1 MGCIGPGATSAG
13 CLLPSA
19 NPRIAGQ
26 QQHTAYDQ
34 ADDRCSSQGVCDR
47 AQITEAGQVDD
58 HHLARVARAVV
69 GRHGVADLRRL
80 AAGEGAL
87 AGLLLAL
94 IVGVADRDDYR
105 VALADRLHR
114 SVDWAGIA

>member
-1 MGCIGPGATSAG
+1 MHRSWCYS
-13 CLLPSA
+13 CRLPLA
-19 NPRIAGQ
+19 QRQPENCGQ

-69 GRHGVADLRRL
+69 GGHGVADLWRL

-87 AGLLLAL
+87 AGLLLPL
-94 IVGVADRDDYR
+94 IVGEADGDDYR
-105 VALADRLHR
+105 IVLADGLHR